1 MDNLNNLINFVL
13 PNSTARITAAPDA
26 VPGDP
31 WPDVENDDAKMQ
43 AALDDLVAWQDGV
56 TPPTGAVVRSN
67 IAAWQASIP
76 TQVELDDL
84 RREQQANDDL
94 DMAVN
99 KTVRDA
105 LWDMEL
111 RLRAAG
117 QTSNDAN
124 IAAAMT
130 KADYTAV
137 LKDVVKGYLA

>member
-13 PNSTARITAAPDA
+13 PGSTDRIAAAPDA
-26 VPGDP
+26 VPNDP
-31 WPDVENDDAKMQ
+31 WPGVEDTNGKMQ
-43 AALDDLVAWQDGV
+43 TALDDLVTWQDGV
-56 TPPTGAVVRSN
+56 TPPTGAVVRAS

-76 TQVELDDL
+76 TQAELDDL

-117 QTSNDAN
+117 QMSNDAD
-124 IAAAMT
+124 IVAATTRAE
-130 KADYTAV
+130 YTTV
-137 LKDVVKGYLA
+137 LRDVVKGYLP